1 LTLIKKE
8 TFELLKAIGSLY
20 PIFEV
25 TQMKIDLWTTILS
38 EQEYEEMLKNLSNY
52 AKYNQ
57 FPPKPA
63 DLLKEDHEVKYMGP
77 TVSETKSMFNQWDE
91 NSKDV
96 APPEEREK
104 HLKEIAKI
112 LGIKRRGRQ

>member
-1 LTLIKKE
+1 MIKKE
-8 TFELLKAIGSLY
+8 TFELLKAIHELF

-25 TQMKIDLWTTILS
+25 TQTKIDLWTTILAD
-38 EQEYEEMLKNLSNY
+38 QEYEEMMENLSNY

-63 DLLKEDHEVKYMGP
+63 DLLKEDHEIKYTGP
-77 TVSETKSMFNQWDE
+77 TVAETKMMFSEWDK
-91 NSKDV
+91 NSEAV
-96 APPEEREK
+96 ARPEEREK

-112 LGIKRRGRQ
+112 LGIKRRGSK

>member
-1 LTLIKKE
+1 MIKKE
-8 TFELLKAIGSLY
+8 TFELLKAIHELFSM
-20 PIFEV
+20 FEV

-38 EQEYEEMLKNLSNY
+38 EQKYEEMLKNLSNY

-63 DLLKEDHEVKYMGP
+63 DLLKEDHEAKYTGP
-77 TVSETKSMFNQWDE
+77 TVAETKTMFNQWDE

>member
-1 LTLIKKE
+1 MNKKQ
-8 TFELLKAIGSLY
+8 TFELLKAISALY

-25 TQMKIDLWTTILS
+25 TQLKIDLWTTTLV
-38 EQEYEEMLKNLSNY
+38 EQEYEEMMKNLSNY

-57 FPPKPA
+57 FPPKIS
-63 DLLKEDHEVKYMGP
+63 DLLKEDHEVKYTGP
-77 TVSETKSMFNQWDE
+77 TVAETKTMFSQWDR
-91 NSKDV
+91 NSEDI

-112 LGIKRRGRQ
+112 LGIKRRGRK